1 MKINLQLTFNDGVT
15 KDIVA
20 NAADMVAFEEKYEK
34 SVQTFAT
41 DPRMSYMFFL
51 AWHSEKRRG
60 ETSDSFEKWLETIEM
75 VGAGEDP
82 KSEG

>member
-15 KDIVA
+15 KSIVA

-34 SVQTFAT
+34 SVQTLSS

-51 AWHSEKRRG
+51 AWHSEKRTG
-60 ETSDSFEKWLETIEM
+60 GTTLDFNKWLETIEM

-82 KSEG
+82 K

>member
-1 MKINLQLTFNDGVT
+1 MKINLQLTFNDGKS

-34 SVQTFAT
+34 SVQSLAS
-41 DPRMSYMFFL
+41 DPRMSYLFWL

-60 ETSDSFEKWLETIEM
+60 ETTLEFDKWLETIEM

-82 KSEG
+82 K